1 MWETEGTAWADFIP
15 FTKRDLPRV
24 AHVDGSEQMRHAE
37 PRHPQGGLQD
47 DGQLH
52 LRDGSVLLGLKH
64 LEMRS
69 QEMVTGNGKVPPV
82 FDSFACSAFQV
93 CIKRVAADISPL

>member
-1 MWETEGTAWADFIP
+1 MSETEQAVGFDFIP

-52 LRDGSVLLGLKH
+52 LRNGSVLLGLKH

-69 QEMVTGNGKVPPV
+69 
-82 FDSFACSAFQV
+82 
-93 CIKRVAADISPL
+93 